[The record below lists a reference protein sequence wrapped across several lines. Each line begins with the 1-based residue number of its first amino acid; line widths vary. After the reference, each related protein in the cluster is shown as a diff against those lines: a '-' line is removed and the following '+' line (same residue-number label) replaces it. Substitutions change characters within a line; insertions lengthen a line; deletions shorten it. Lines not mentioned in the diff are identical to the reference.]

1 MAVVV
6 AALVGRTLDGASVLW
21 ASLVWEQKGLT
32 CGQQVPCA
40 VAAGTPPSVRAV
52 PLYLAS
58 SLDGT
63 MGTWAASCV
72 GPGVSLPQLVLDRT
86 PYGAGHTFGA
96 QS

>member
-40 VAAGTPPSVRAV
+40 VVAGTPSLAVYVAIV
-52 PLYLAS
+52 PLHLAS
-58 SLDGT
+58 SLEGT
-63 MGTWAASCV
+63 LGTQAASYA
-72 GPGVSLPQLVLDRT
+72 GPGLSLPLH
-86 PYGAGHTFGA
+86 AGGG
-96 QS
+96 